1 MDSTTMKG
9 TVQGYFDRAFD
20 EMTDK
25 ELETPLANSG
35 LGVKAKLA
43 PNSGTFVQFRKFG
56 DLALATEANSDS
68 PKMYGETEEPSAS
81 MVVPDDIFQVSTQD
95 LAGYLSFRPK
105 LLLQDPS
112 DIMAVSKRRL
122 NRWVRRMI
130 HTVVNDRFV
139 RPLAVA
145 VTNLDSAYV
154 AAPKPFRMIYAG
166 GAAAFAGMR
175 EDSFV
180 TIADIFRGA
189 ALLRNGRAPSIDGR
203 YACVM
208 DSAGIEQIKF
218 GDSKFTDLIKGFE
231 DKNNRV
237 FGAGDMI
244 DYGGVAFV
252 RQDDPY
258 RCNLPDVGG
267 AVQTRCN
274 TGKVRVA
281 HLFGANAF
289 GYLDL
294 GEAGSPTRR
303 TLAPT
308 FKCQDITITGTLLT
322 CAVRMGFQAMVVE
335 RNFGLNLAYT
345 SAFDEV
351 PTDLPDEA
359 V

>member
-56 DLALATEANSDS
+56 DLALATEANNDS

-130 HTVVNDRFV
+130 HTVVNDRFI

-145 VTNLDSAYV
+145 VR
-154 AAPKPFRMIYAG
+154 F
-166 GAAAFAGMR
+166 F
-175 EDSFV
+175 
-180 TIADIFRGA
+180 
-189 ALLRNGRAPSIDGR
+189 RAPSIH
-203 YACVM
+203 CK
-208 DSAGIEQIKF
+208 GI
-218 GDSKFTDLIKGFE
+218 S
-231 DKNNRV
+231 V
-237 FGAGDMI
+237 HHA
-244 DYGGVAFV
+244 
-252 RQDDPY
+252 
-258 RCNLPDVGG
+258 
-267 AVQTRCN
+267 
-274 TGKVRVA
+274 
-281 HLFGANAF
+281 
-289 GYLDL
+289 
-294 GEAGSPTRR
+294 
-303 TLAPT
+303 
-308 FKCQDITITGTLLT
+308 
-322 CAVRMGFQAMVVE
+322 
-335 RNFGLNLAYT
+335 T
-345 SAFDEV
+345 S
-351 PTDLPDEA
+351 L
-359 V
+359 

>member
-154 AAPKPFRMIYAG
+154 AAPKPFRVIYAG

-189 ALLRNGRAPSIDGR
+189 ALLRNGRAPSSDGR

-244 DYGGVAFV
+244 DYGGAAFV

-274 TGKVRVA
+274 TGKVRARRASLRRKRLRVS
-281 HLFGANAF
+281 
-289 GYLDL
+289 
-294 GEAGSPTRR
+294 GSRR
-303 TLAPT
+303 
-308 FKCQDITITGTLLT
+308 G
-322 CAVRMGFQAMVVE
+322 G
-335 RNFGLNLAYT
+335 
-345 SAFDEV
+345 
-351 PTDLPDEA
+351 LPDA
-359 V
+359 PDPGPDVQMPGHHDHRHAADLRGAHGLPGDGGRAQLRPQPGLHLGLRRAADRPAG

>member
-56 DLALATEANSDS
+56 DLALATEATNDS
-68 PKMYGETEEPSAS
+68 PKMYGETKEPSAS

-154 AAPKPFRMIYAG
+154 VAPKPFRVIYAG

-189 ALLRNGRAPSIDGR
+189 ALLRNGKVPSIDGR

-252 RQDDPY
+252 RQDDAY

-274 TGKVRVA
+274 TGKVRVGDHRPVPLSTSLQSGTA
-281 HLFGANAF
+281 QHSFALQRAALSERLGLRAQPS
-289 GYLDL
+289 DL
-294 GEAGSPTRR
+294 
-303 TLAPT
+303 
-308 FKCQDITITGTLLT
+308 
-322 CAVRMGFQAMVVE
+322 
-335 RNFGLNLAYT
+335 
-345 SAFDEV
+345 
-351 PTDLPDEA
+351 
-359 V
+359 